1 MYKSKNPELSRKLLC
16 TISRMTN
23 NVVVVLP
30 PNRIAEEQHFRS
42 LGETLELLTRPSA
55 PRVDEIYLCLWQ
67 PPSRPDPRWL
77 RHSWTSALRC
87 FPEPMAR
94 IPVTHPEFFP
104 DGDLRTRRGGRGIFR
119 RRTRTH
125 RRARY
130 QLVVCGWQRPDH
142 YHRPR
147 CASRGVRRGDLHAG
161 IPRHR

>member
-30 PNRIAEEQHFRS
+30 QTGSQKSNTSGHLARRLSCLRGPLHLVSTRFTFVCGSHPHDPTHDGFATRGRALFAASQNRWQEYRLHI
-42 LGETLELLTRPSA
+42 
-55 PRVDEIYLCLWQ
+55 PR
-67 PPSRPDPRWL
+67 
-77 RHSWTSALRC
+77 
-87 FPEPMAR
+87 
-94 IPVTHPEFFP
+94 FFP

-130 QLVVCGWQRPDH
+130 QLIVCGWQRPDH